1 MCEGRR
7 GADGWPVWWVVWVCV
22 RRELA
27 LQIHDVLGVFTT
39 EYPQLRC
46 MLFVGGTSVVENAN
60 DFVKHGGQVVIG
72 TPGRI
77 LDVTNRTAEVNW
89 KKLEILVLDEAD
101 KLLDMGFR
109 ESLNQIFS
117 MLPKQRRTGLFS
129 ATQTKEVKELAR
141 AGLRNPVS
149 VSVRVQ
155 HKAKATA
162 LPTGGNATDAAAAAT
177 SSGAGG
183 SSSSS
188 ALAAI
193 AIPQATPTTLD
204 NWYMVREYDARV
216 LELVRFIRQ
225 HRTSKVIVF
234 CATCACVD
242 YYSLAIPQ
250 LLKALGGGA
259 TSSSSSSG
267 AAATEKKLT
276 IVGFHGKMV
285 AKKRTLVY
293 QKFKHVDSGVMFST
307 DVAARGLDLPDVD
320 WIVQLAAPKDP
331 AFFVHRVGRTA
342 RAGRKGGALLFI
354 TPEEEAYVE
363 LLRGRGVPLRCA
375 AELSDLAPVDDVGA
389 TQPATAQTA
398 TVPSDKPP
406 SKKKQKQAAA
416 TEATAPSSSS
426 SSSAAATDATATGD
440 ATIDLAAVLT
450 GLKGIAKRDRDAL
463 EKGSTAFMS
472 FVRAYKEHLC
482 SFIFRLEFLDLGAVA
497 RSYGLLRLP
506 KMAETRGVKG
516 KPIVFETDAIDTST
530 IAYKHTEKEAARVR
544 KLQQS
549 LAAEAAAEEADDL
562 GSVNS
567 GDSNRGQIIPLST
580 RSVRSMRSTRSSRT
594 GKTGKTGTKT
604 VWVPSEQFER
614 KDEKRERGKKKSATA
629 KLREEWE
636 DLAAEEGLFKKF
648 KKGKLTKEKY
658 DETLTSAERQAK
670 EAWDEV
676 DAENQRANGRK
687 RRRDDDSDDSDFDG
701 GDSGSE
707 GGSDFDGDD
716 MDSD

>member
-1 MCEGRR
+1 
-7 GADGWPVWWVVWVCV
+7 
-22 RRELA
+22 
-27 LQIHDVLGVFTT
+27 
-39 EYPQLRC
+39 
-46 MLFVGGTSVVENAN
+46 
-60 DFVKHGGQVVIG
+60 
-72 TPGRI
+72 
-77 LDVTNRTAEVNW
+77 
-89 KKLEILVLDEAD
+89 
-101 KLLDMGFR
+101 
-109 ESLNQIFS
+109 
-117 MLPKQRRTGLFS
+117 
-129 ATQTKEVKELAR
+129 
-141 AGLRNPVS
+141 
-149 VSVRVQ
+149 
-155 HKAKATA
+155 
-162 LPTGGNATDAAAAAT
+162 
-177 SSGAGG
+177 
-183 SSSSS
+183 
-188 ALAAI
+188 
-193 AIPQATPTTLD
+193 
-204 NWYMVREYDARV
+204 
-216 LELVRFIRQ
+216 
-225 HRTSKVIVF
+225 
-234 CATCACVD
+234 
-242 YYSLAIPQ
+242 
-250 LLKALGGGA
+250 
-259 TSSSSSSG
+259 
-267 AAATEKKLT
+267 
-276 IVGFHGKMV
+276 
-285 AKKRTLVY
+285 
-293 QKFKHVDSGVMFST
+293 
-307 DVAARGLDLPDVD
+307 
-320 WIVQLAAPKDP
+320 
-331 AFFVHRVGRTA
+331 
-342 RAGRKGGALLFI
+342 
-354 TPEEEAYVE
+354 
-363 LLRGRGVPLRCA
+363 
-375 AELSDLAPVDDVGA
+375 
-389 TQPATAQTA
+389 
-398 TVPSDKPP
+398 
-406 SKKKQKQAAA
+406 
-416 TEATAPSSSS
+416 
-426 SSSAAATDATATGD
+426 
-440 ATIDLAAVLT
+440 
-450 GLKGIAKRDRDAL
+450 L

-687 RRRDDDSDDSDFDG
+687 RRRGDDSDDSDFDG